1 MIHFSID
8 VDHDVVVV
16 GGGPAGAATA
26 AYLARE
32 GLDVVVFDR
41 YQFPRDK
48 VCGDFVG
55 PAALVELKALGITN
69 EPDYRRTNKIRDAA
83 LFLDGRQLIV
93 QSLPEVQ
100 GLPTYGRTIP
110 RLLLDEWVL
119 GAARQAG
126 AKVVE
131 RSRVTGFDRDHSGVS
146 VYAEADGRSTT
157 RRAKVVV
164 GADGSSS
171 TVAKLLRGHS
181 PPKDDRIMAVRI
193 YVSGINGPSDQ
204 ADLYFNGES
213 FPGYYWLFPTGHGEA
228 NLGLGM
234 LLATIPPSTEG
245 LRDLLVR
252 LVQGDDALAERLGG
266 HEVSGRIVGWPLT
279 TYNPR
284 LALVDDR
291 VVLVG
296 DAAGLINPLN
306 GEGIQYA
313 LQSGRWAAD
322 AILAG
327 LDAGDV
333 SSSGLRPYQARVS
346 RELRYDMAL
355 AGTVV
360 QLIRNRSLNP
370 VWLEALRLIVAR
382 AKHDPA
388 YAQIVGGI
396 LAGLVPA
403 SSVISVEVVRS
414 TVEQVVMS
422 LVGHVVWN
430 GIRGPRHLADAGL
443 NAARVGAT
451 MLLETS
457 GDPVGLA
464 DWGFGLAQQL
474 SELGSQAAKAIVS

>member
-1 MIHFSID
+1 VI
-8 VDHDVVVV
+8 VV

-26 AYLARE
+26 ACLARK

-41 YQFPRDK
+41 HQFPRDK

-55 PAALVELKALGITN
+55 PGALVELKALGITDD
-69 EPDYRRTNKIRDAA
+69 PAYKRTNKIRDAA

-93 QSLPEVQ
+93 QSLPEVD

-110 RLLLDEWVL
+110 RLQLDEWVL
-119 GAARQAG
+119 DAARRAG
-126 AKVVE
+126 AEVLE
-131 RSRVTGFDRDHSGVS
+131 QTRVTGFDPDHDCVT
-146 VYAEADGRSTT
+146 VHAENDGRSTT

-171 TVAKLLRGHS
+171 TVAKLLRGHA
-181 PPKDDRIMAVRI
+181 PPKDDRIMAVRM

-204 ADLYFNGES
+204 ADLYFNGDS
-213 FPGYYWLFPTGHGEA
+213 FPGYYWLFPTGRGEA

-234 LLATIPPSTEG
+234 LLSTIPPSTEG
-245 LRDLLVR
+245 LRDLLER
-252 LVQGDDALAERLGG
+252 LVQRDAALAERLGG
-266 HEVSGRIVGWPLT
+266 HEMSGRIVGWPLT
-279 TYNPR
+279 TYNPHV
-284 LALVDDR
+284 ALVDDR

-322 AILAG
+322 TIFAG
-327 LDAGDV
+327 LEAGDV
-333 SSSGLRPYQARVS
+333 SASALRPYQAQVS

-370 VWLEALRLIVAR
+370 VWLEALRIIVAR

-388 YAQIVGGI
+388 YARVVGGI

-403 SSVISVEVVRS
+403 SSAISVEVVRS
-414 TVEQVVMS
+414 TVEQVAMS
-422 LVGHVVWN
+422 LVGRVVWN
-430 GIRGPRHLADAGL
+430 GVRGPRHLVDAGA
-443 NAARVGAT
+443 NAARIGAT
-451 MLLETS
+451 MLRETS

-464 DWGFGLAQQL
+464 EWGFGLARQL
-474 SELGSQAAKAIVS
+474 SELGSQAAQAIIS

>member
-1 MIHFSID
+1 MIHFSIA
-8 VDHDVVVV
+8 VDHDVIVV

-26 AYLARE
+26 ASLARK
-32 GLDVVVFDR
+32 GIDVVVFDR
-41 YQFPRDK
+41 HQFPRDK

-55 PAALVELKALGITN
+55 PGALVELRALGITDD
-69 EPDYRRTNKIRDAA
+69 PAYKRTNKIRDAA

-93 QSLPEVQ
+93 QSLPEVD

-110 RLLLDEWVL
+110 RLQLDEWVL
-119 GAARQAG
+119 DAARQAG
-126 AKVVE
+126 AEVLE
-131 RSRVTGFDRDHSGVS
+131 RTRVTGFDRDREGVTVS
-146 VYAEADGRSTT
+146 AEIDGRATT

-171 TVAKLLRGHS
+171 TVAKLLRGHA

-213 FPGYYWLFPTGHGEA
+213 FPGYYWLFPTGRGEA

-245 LRDLLVR
+245 LRDLLAR
-252 LVQGDDALAERLGG
+252 LVQSDAALAERLGG

-284 LALVDDR
+284 VALVDDR

-313 LQSGRWAAD
+313 LQSGRWAAE
-322 AILAG
+322 AIFAG
-327 LDAGDV
+327 LEAGDL
-333 SSSGLRPYQARVS
+333 SASALRPYQAEVS
-346 RELRYDMAL
+346 RELGYDMAL

-360 QLIRNRSLNP
+360 QLIRNRTLNP
-370 VWLEALRLIVAR
+370 VWLEALRIIVAR

-388 YAQIVGGI
+388 YARVVGGI

-403 SSVISVEVVRS
+403 SNAISVEVVRS
-414 TVEQVVMS
+414 TVEQVAMS
-422 LVGHVVWN
+422 LVSHVVWN
-430 GIRGPRHLADAGL
+430 GVRGPRRLVDAGA
-443 NAARVGAT
+443 NVARIGAT
-451 MLLETS
+451 MLRETS

-464 DWGFGLAQQL
+464 EWGWGLAGQL
-474 SELGSQAAKAIVS
+474 SELGSQAAKAMIS